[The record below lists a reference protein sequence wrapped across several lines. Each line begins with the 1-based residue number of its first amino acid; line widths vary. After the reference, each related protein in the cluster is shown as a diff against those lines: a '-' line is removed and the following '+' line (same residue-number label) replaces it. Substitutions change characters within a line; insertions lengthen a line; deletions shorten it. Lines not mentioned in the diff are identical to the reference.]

1 MKKIMLTNSGLTSA
15 LLGAAL
21 TRSVTVDQI
30 NANRG
35 GIGLHRQAAVRNIDE
50 EARTVEVAFS
60 SEEPVPRWFGD
71 EVLSHDAGAMLD
83 TRLRNGAAVLW
94 NHNSDVQ
101 IGVVESA
108 RVDGDRRG
116 RATLRFGRSA
126 RAEEIW
132 TDIVDGVIRHVSVGY
147 FVRAIKTE
155 EREGE
160 RDEVTITEW
169 EPYEISM
176 VSVPADGTVGVG
188 RSAGEPPEEAQD
200 QSTNTDTQS
209 QYDTEERGS
218 GMKTKILRNAAGDLV
233 RAKVDDDGNIV
244 ETLEV
249 LERAAETQ
257 ALVTRGTQA
266 EQQRTADLLELGEQ
280 YSAQQLAAEAIR
292 NGTSVDEFT
301 RSLLEHVA
309 NPDQGNGGTQNSRSG
324 QSGRSAQA
332 NRGGN
337 QPLDDN
343 PGEIGMSDA
352 EVRQFSFLR
361 AARAILEPQ
370 NRQAQDAAAF
380 EFEASEAAQQSMGRA
395 SAGIMVPTDV
405 LTRTLNTAT
414 SGANAGDTGG
424 YLIDTTLAS
433 QSFIEMLRNRAI
445 LLSLGTPMGGL
456 VGNLDIPGQ
465 TGSGNVFI
473 VGEDEDV
480 GEGSMDTGLV
490 KMSPTTIGVF
500 GRVTRRMM
508 QQASMD
514 VEMQFRSSLATDL
527 ALGIDYYGFYG
538 DGAGNN
544 PLGLINTTGINA
556 VAFGAQQPTFQELIE
571 METEVSLD
579 NALTDNVRYVGNSR
593 FRGHCKSTEKF
604 DGSNGQTIWES
615 GNTVNGAQAE
625 ITNQFADGDVLFGN
639 LADVYI
645 GLWGALDILV
655 DPYTQSLSGTR
666 RIVLHQD
673 FDVKPRRKESFCLG
687 RAGS

>member
-1 MKKIMLTNSGLTSA
+1 MKTMTISKTAAMGKTMTCLNSLVGS
-15 LLGAAL
+15 AL
-21 TRSVTVDQI
+21 TRSITVEQI

-35 GIGLHRQAAVRNIDE
+35 GAPLRRQAAVRNIDE

-71 EVLSHDAGAMLD
+71 EVLDHSPGAMLE
-83 TRLRNGAAVLW
+83 TRLQNGAAVLW
-94 NHNSDVQ
+94 NHDTDIQ
-101 IGVVESA
+101 IGVVEAASI
-108 RVDGDRRG
+108 DSDRRG

-132 TDIVDGVIRHVSVGY
+132 ADIVDGVIRHVSVGY

-160 RDEVTITEW
+160 RDKVTITEW

-176 VSVPADGTVGVG
+176 VSVPADATVGVG
-188 RSAGEPPEEAQD
+188 RGAGEPPEAGPAPQANTVTQTQAQHEGRR
-200 QSTNTDTQS
+200 NNM
-209 QYDTEERGS
+209 ER
-218 GMKTKILRNAAGDLV
+218 ILRHNGALV
-233 RAKVDDDGNIV
+233 RARVDDNDNV
-244 ETLEV
+244 LEV
-249 LERAAETQ
+249 LEVIESAEATR
-257 ALVTRGTQA
+257 ALVQAGTQA
-266 EQQRTADLLELGEQ
+266 EQQRTADLLELGER
-280 YSAQQLAAEAIR
+280 YSAQQIAAEAIR

-301 RSLLEHVA
+301 RSLLEHVSNTDRA
-309 NPDQGNGGTQNSRSG
+309 D
-324 QSGRSAQA
+324 
-332 NRGGN
+332 RGGN

-370 NRQAQDAAAF
+370 NRQAQEAAAF
-380 EFEASEAAQQSMGRA
+380 EFEASEAAQQSMGRT
-395 SAGIMVPTDV
+395 SSGIMVPVDV
-405 LTRTLNTAT
+405 LTRTLNTST
-414 SGANAGDTGG
+414 SGTNPGDTGG
-424 YLIDTTLAS
+424 FLIDTTLAT

-456 VGNLDIPGQ
+456 IGNLDVPGQ

-473 VGEDEDV
+473 VGENEDV

-508 QQASMD
+508 QQSSMD

-527 ALGIDYYGFYG
+527 ALGIDHYGFYG
-538 DGAGNN
+538 DGVGNN
-544 PLGLINTTGINA
+544 PLGVVNTTGINA
-556 VAFGAQQPTFQELIE
+556 VTFAGQQPTYQELID
-571 METEVSLD
+571 METEVALD
-579 NALTDNVRYVGNSR
+579 NALVSNVRYVGNSR
-593 FRGHCKSTEKF
+593 FRGHCKSTEMF
-604 DGSNGQTIWES
+604 PGTSGRPIWNDGSPNGYE
-615 GNTVNGAQAE
+615 AE
-625 ITNQFADGDVLFGN
+625 ITNQFTTGDVLFGN
-639 LADVYI
+639 LADVMI

-673 FDVKPRRKESFCLG
+673 FDVALRRKESFCLG
-687 RAGS
+687 RDAV

>member
-1 MKKIMLTNSGLTSA
+1 MKKLMMTNSALASA
-15 LLGAAL
+15 LVGAAF
-21 TRSVTVDQI
+21 TRSITAEMI

-35 GIGLHRQAAVRNIDE
+35 GGPLRRQAAVRNIDE

-71 EVLSHDAGAMLD
+71 EILDHTPGAMLD
-83 TRLRNGAAVLW
+83 TRLQNGAAVLW
-94 NHNSDVQ
+94 NHDTDIQ
-101 IGVVESA
+101 IGVVEAAS
-108 RVDGDRRG
+108 VDKDRRG
-116 RATLRFGRSA
+116 RATLRFGRST

-132 TDIVDGVIRHVSVGY
+132 ADIVDGVIRHVSVGY

-155 EREGE
+155 EQEGE
-160 RDEVTITEW
+160 RDKVTIIEW

-176 VSVPADGTVGVG
+176 VSVPADASVGVG
-188 RSAGEPPEEAQD
+188 RSAGEPPEEAEAGA
-200 QSTNTDTQS
+200 TNTGDNIEQPLS
-209 QYDTEERGS
+209 EGS
-218 GMKTKILRNAAGDLV
+218 GNMERILRNAAGDLV
-233 RAKVDDDGNIV
+233 RAEVDASGNIV
-244 ETLEV
+244 KELEV
-249 LERAAETQ
+249 LERAADTQ

-266 EQQRTADLLELGEQ
+266 EQQRTADLLEMGEQ
-280 YSAQQLAAEAIR
+280 YSAQQLVGDAIR
-292 NGTSVDEFT
+292 NGTSVEEFT
-301 RSLLEHVA
+301 RTLLEHVS
-309 NPDQGNGGTQNSRSG
+309 NTDQ
-324 QSGRSAQA
+324 AD
-332 NRGGN
+332 RGGN

-343 PGEIGMSDA
+343 AGEIGMSDA
-352 EVRQFSFLR
+352 EIQQFSFLR

-370 NRQAQDAAAF
+370 NRAAQEAASF

-395 SAGIMVPTDV
+395 SAGITVPVDV
-405 LTRTLNTAT
+405 LTRALNTST
-414 SGANAGDTGG
+414 SGTNPGDTGG
-424 YLIDTTLAS
+424 FLIDTTLAT

-480 GEGSMDTGLV
+480 GEGNMDTGLV

-527 ALGIDYYGFYG
+527 ALGIDHYGFYG
-538 DGAGNN
+538 DGVGNN
-544 PLGLINTTGINA
+544 PLGVMNTTGINA
-556 VAFGAQQPTFQELIE
+556 VEFTGQQPTYQELIE
-571 METEVSLD
+571 METEVALD
-579 NALTDNVRYVGNSR
+579 NALTDNVRYIANSR

-604 DGSNGQTIWES
+604 ANSNGQTIWET
-615 GNTVNGAQAE
+615 GNTVNGSTAE
-625 ITNQFADGDVLFGN
+625 ITNQFTDGDVLYGN

-673 FDVKPRRKESFCLG
+673 FDVALRRKESFCLG
-687 RAGS
+687 RDAA